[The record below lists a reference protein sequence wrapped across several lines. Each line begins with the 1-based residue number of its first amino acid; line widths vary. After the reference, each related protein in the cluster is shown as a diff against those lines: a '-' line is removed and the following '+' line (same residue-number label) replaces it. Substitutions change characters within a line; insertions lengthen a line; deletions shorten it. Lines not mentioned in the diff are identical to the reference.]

1 MDTSEGALPHTEQSH
16 RVVAGSVT
24 RILEH
29 VTEAVIEETV
39 YQRVLVSFYECP
51 VTFSHDSTTRVL
63 EYAVQGLDS
72 ALVQEIDRF
81 MDEGGKV
88 SAEKFLPEFRL
99 GDSYY
104 IPAGRAPR
112 SISLWIPSRRRFIN
126 PNGWH
131 ADDLLVT
138 PLRAEGRCIG
148 QISVDDPRDGRRPT
162 EETLRELE
170 ELASVAAI
178 ALQETRNLESES
190 KQYRLFHFLAEN
202 TVSGL
207 VITQA
212 ERFCYVND
220 QALEILGYSRQEL
233 LAMTPWWQVIHPEE
247 RDTVLRNGRSPLPG
261 NFGVRGIRRDGS
273 VVWLE
278 LQSRPMEYQNHAAI
292 LLNLLDV
299 SRRVQTEALLKEK
312 ALRDPLT
319 GLFNR
324 HYFDDTIQTEL
335 KRSLRYKR
343 PLTLMMTDLAGFKRV
358 NDQLGHQRGDQVLRG
373 LAQVIQEQLRES
385 DWAVRYGGDEFLI
398 VLPET
403 GTRVDSLADRL
414 RLAIARWSA
423 AQLPEVSLC
432 MDVGWATWT
441 PENNMATSQLLQL
454 ADAKMYEE
462 KAKRGS
468 GASR

>member
-1 MDTSEGALPHTEQSH
+1 MDTREGALIPTNQNHQTT
-16 RVVAGSVT
+16 GSVR

-29 VTEAVIEETV
+29 ISEAVIDETA
-39 YQRVLVSFYECP
+39 YQRVLISFYERP
-51 VTFSHDSTTRVL
+51 IAFSHDSRTRVL
-63 EYAVQGLDS
+63 EYAARGIEP
-72 ALVQEIDRF
+72 AHEQELDRF
-81 MDEGGKV
+81 VDQGGQV
-88 SAEKFLPEFRL
+88 NGEKFLPEFRL
-99 GDSYY
+99 SNSYY
-104 IPAGRAPR
+104 IPAGCAPR
-112 SISLWIPSRRRFIN
+112 SVTPWIPSRRRFIN
-126 PNGWH
+126 PKGWH
-131 ADDLLVT
+131 ADDLLFT
-138 PLRAEGRCIG
+138 PLRVEGGCIG
-148 QISVDDPRDGRRPT
+148 QISVDDPRDGSRPT
-162 EETLRELE
+162 KEKLRELE

-178 ALQETRNLESES
+178 ALQETHSLETES

-247 RDTVLRNGRSPLPG
+247 REAILRDGGSPLPG
-261 NFGVRGIRRDGS
+261 NFGVRGIRKDGS
-273 VVWLE
+273 IVWLE

-299 SRRVQTEALLKEK
+299 SNRVQTEALLKEK

-324 HYFDDTIQTEL
+324 HYFGDTIQTEL

-358 NDQLGHQRGDQVLRG
+358 NDQFGHQKGDQVLRG
-373 LAQVIQEQLRES
+373 LAQVIQEQLRDS

-403 GTRVDSLADRL
+403 GTGVESLADRL
-414 RLAIARWSA
+414 RTAIAQWTGT
-423 AQLPEVSLC
+423 QLPEVPLC

-441 PENNMATSQLLQL
+441 PENNMAMSQLLQL
-454 ADAKMYEE
+454 ADARMYEE
-462 KAKRGS
+462 KAKRCS
-468 GASR
+468 GASG